1 MDNDSSLDFTLS
13 PSFHTARFDSTNYRT
28 CNTRFTNFQTVI
40 FNTTEQLDESDG
52 HSSFKDI
59 VTDFADPES
68 GVFWGAVT
76 ETEKQRRNFQAENSS
91 TLMAPGESHGEVS
104 QDQSHQLT
112 AVCKKDSGIDSMD
125 QCTPVTLVTPVT
137 PVPEPP
143 KPRSKMRLSIN
154 RFGFDMKNRVKGG
167 SRRPSIRRTSIKS
180 NHYLRA
186 PKTPKWDIK
195 PMHSSTP
202 FPKY

>member
-91 TLMAPGESHGEVS
+91 TLMGKSLCCCH
-104 QDQSHQLT
+104 T
-112 AVCKKDSGIDSMD
+112 KKLPLFILSTKNGPTFFRS
-125 QCTPVTLVTPVT
+125 
-137 PVPEPP
+137 
-143 KPRSKMRLSIN
+143 PR
-154 RFGFDMKNRVKGG
+154 
-167 SRRPSIRRTSIKS
+167 
-180 NHYLRA
+180 
-186 PKTPKWDIK
+186 
-195 PMHSSTP
+195 
-202 FPKY
+202 